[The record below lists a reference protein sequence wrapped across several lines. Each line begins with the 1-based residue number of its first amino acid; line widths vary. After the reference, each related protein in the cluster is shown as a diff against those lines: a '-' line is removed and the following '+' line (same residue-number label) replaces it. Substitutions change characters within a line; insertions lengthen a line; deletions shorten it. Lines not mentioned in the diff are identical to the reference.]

1 MDIETA
7 EAVETLRS
15 DIHRVEHEVVRVET
29 SLTARIEHVETSL
42 TARIEHVETSLTAKI
57 EYVERSLTAKIEH
70 VEVSLSARMHELNED
85 AKRHSDVQF
94 ESVRDDIRILAEGFA
109 MLSARIDSRR

>member
-15 DIHRVEHEVVRVET
+15 DIHRVEREVVRVET

-42 TARIEHVETSLTAKI
+42 TARVELVETSLTVKIKQVETSLTAKM
-57 EYVERSLTAKIEH
+57 S
-70 VEVSLSARMHELNED
+70 ELNED
-85 AKRHSDVQF
+85 AKRHTDVRL
-94 ESVRDDIRILAEGFA
+94 ESMRDDIRLLAEGFA
-109 MLSARIDSRR
+109 SLSVEVRSLRR

>member
-29 SLTARIEHVETSL
+29 SLTARIEHAETSL
-42 TARIEHVETSLTAKI
+42 TARI

-70 VEVSLSARMHELNED
+70 VEMSLGAKMHELNED

>member
-15 DIHRVEHEVVRVET
+15 DIHRVEHEVVR
-29 SLTARIEHVETSL
+29 VETSL